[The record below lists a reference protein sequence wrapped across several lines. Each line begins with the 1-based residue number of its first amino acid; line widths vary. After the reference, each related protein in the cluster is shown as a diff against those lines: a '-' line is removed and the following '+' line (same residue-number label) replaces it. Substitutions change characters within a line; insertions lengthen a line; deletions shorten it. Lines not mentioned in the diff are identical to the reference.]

1 MKITVKTTQ
10 QKVFQL
16 EVESGETV
24 AALKAKIHELQ
35 GHPVAVQKI
44 IYSGKILTD
53 DKTIDSCGIKE
64 KDFLVLMVSKPTP
77 VPAPSATSGI
87 TSEPAPSQIVPHQM
101 EPTIPATAPPEVTPD
116 TPASSRS
123 TSDTAPSSLGDPGTF
138 LSGDSLQGA
147 INNII
152 DMGFPRDQVL
162 RAMRASFNN
171 ADRAVEYLTT
181 GFPAHAEVEAPSPAV
196 SSAIQTQPPVV
207 TNPSSTTNQHQNL
220 FQVYSVFPSYL
231 FNSRS
236 YYYQQLAQQQQ
247 QAGVSGPGAQP
258 NLETLRDNPQIQQL
272 REQIVQNP
280 ALLQFLIQQL
290 ASQNPMIA
298 QILAENPEA
307 LLQHLGIEHSDGDGD
322 GDGDGTPIPP
332 GATVVSVTEEER
344 AAIQRLEALG
354 FPRQDAA
361 EAYFACDK
369 NEELAA
375 NYLFESFYDDHSDQ

>member
-10 QKVFQL
+10 QKVFQI

-35 GHPVAVQKI
+35 GHPVAIQKI

-53 DKTIDSCGIKE
+53 DKTVDSCGIKE
-64 KDFLVLMVSKPTP
+64 KDFLVLMVSKPKPTP
-77 VPAPSATSGI
+77 IPAPSATSNI
-87 TSEPAPSQIVPHQM
+87 TSESTPPEVVPHQP
-101 EPTIPATAPPEVTPD
+101 EASISVVAPPEVTQPGI
-116 TPASSRS
+116 TSPS
-123 TSDTAPSSLGDPGTF
+123 TSDSTSSSIGDPGTF
-138 LSGDSLQGA
+138 LSGESLQGA

-181 GFPAHAEVEAPSPAV
+181 GFPAHAEAEGPSPAV
-196 SSAIQTQPPVV
+196 SSASPTQSPA
-207 TNPSSTTNQHQNL
+207 TTTPSLTTNQPQNL
-220 FQVYSVFPSYL
+220 F
-231 FNSRS
+231 
-236 YYYQQLAQQQQ
+236 QLAQQQQ

-258 NLETLRDNPQIQQL
+258 NLEALGDNPQIQHL
-272 REQIVQNP
+272 REQITQNP
-280 ALLQFLIQQL
+280 ALLQYLIQQL
-290 ASQNPMIA
+290 GSQNPSIA
-298 QILAENPEA
+298 QMLAENPEA
-307 LLQHLGIEHSDGDGD
+307 VLQHLGIEPGD

-332 GATVVSVTEEER
+332 GAQVVSVTEEER

-375 NYLFESFYDDHSDQ
+375 NYLFESFYDEHSDQ